1 MSQLKKQTVAGRKS
15 AKRSKQVAS
24 HSQKGSSG
32 ILRKVGRSV
41 VQLSKAVFVVLRPGL
56 YAVRRWPLA
65 TVAFVVGGGVFL
77 GVGYGISRLTT
88 SLTQSLPTSIEVNS
102 PRPELNDT
110 IIRISSDTL
119 QTARNEKWSRN
130 ALADK
135 LLSRVSMVDGVDEV
149 SLRTGLDRKLRV
161 DVVAQAPLLVM
172 EAKGGERILV
182 GSKFKI
188 IARGLGA
195 DSYTNLPMLEA
206 PDLSLNV
213 HSARERRRENSGLFV
228 RPSTVSSANVRWL
241 GQQTL
246 KIDSLFSASKIPAK
260 IEKILWRNGSGFS
273 IVISSKDHSAADHPA
288 SNTISAVP
296 VGTTA
301 IPTGSDVS
309 SMNQRT
315 TVVLGENQFN
325 EKFERLAHIVQD
337 LRQRKVSAEQ
347 IDLGFSDK
355 AIIRMPET
363 LSDAKRGGFQ

>member
-1 MSQLKKQTVAGRKS
+1 MSQLKKQTVVGRKS
-15 AKRSKQVAS
+15 ARRSKPAPTHS
-24 HSQKGSSG
+24 HKKSG
-32 ILRKVGRSV
+32 G
-41 VQLSKAVFVVLRPGL
+41 VLRLMGQTSMKLVKTAMVVVHPCL
-56 YAVRRWPLA
+56 AAVRRWPMA
-65 TVAFVVGGGVFL
+65 TASLLVGGAIFL
-77 GVGYGISRLTT
+77 GVGYGVSRLTQ

-110 IIRISSDTL
+110 IIRITSETL
-119 QTARNEKWSRN
+119 QAARNEKWSRN

-149 SLRTGLDRKLRV
+149 SLRTGLDKKLRV

-195 DSYTNLPMLEA
+195 NDYTSLPLLEA

-213 HSARERRRENSGLFV
+213 ASSREKRRENSGLFV
-228 RPSTVSSANVRWL
+228 RPSTMTSANVRWL

-246 KIDSLFSASKIPAK
+246 KIDSLFSAAKIPAK
-260 IEKILWRNGSGFS
+260 IENILWRNGAGFS
-273 IVISSKDHSAADHPA
+273 IVISDNASADQDQPNP
-288 SNTISAVP
+288 NTLTAVP
-296 VGTTA
+296 VGQ
-301 IPTGSDVS
+301 TGLSGHPES
-309 SMNQRT
+309 KSQNHRT

-325 EKFERLAHIVQD
+325 EKFDRLSQIIQD
-337 LRQRKVSAEQ
+337 LRQRKLKAEQ

-355 AIIRMPET
+355 AIIRMPEG
-363 LSDAKRGGFQ
+363 LSEAKRGGIQ